1 MSELKGL
8 KIKNAVEGKVMT
20 TDENGV
26 AVSSDKDV
34 QDIAS
39 ATELSNVESRV
50 TDTEANVDSL
60 DTRVS
65 NNESNIDGL
74 DTRVSDNE
82 SNIDSLDQRI
92 STLENN
98 VQDISNSIEDIN
110 GEVVG

>member
-65 NNESNIDGL
+65 NNESNID
-74 DTRVSDNE
+74 
-82 SNIDSLDQRI
+82 SLDQRI
-92 STLENN
+92 STLEND
-98 VQDISNSIEDIN
+98 VQDISDAIEEIN
-110 GEVVG
+110 GEVVE

>member
-65 NNESNIDGL
+65 NNESNI
-74 DTRVSDNE
+74 N
-82 SNIDSLDQRI
+82 SLDQRI
-92 STLENN
+92 STLEND
-98 VQDISNSIEDIN
+98 VQDISDAIEEIN
-110 GEVVG
+110 GEVVE

>member
-1 MSELKGL
+1 MGELKGL

-65 NNESNIDGL
+65 NNESNID
-74 DTRVSDNE
+74 
-82 SNIDSLDQRI
+82 SLDQRI
-92 STLENN
+92 STLEND
-98 VQDISNSIEDIN
+98 VQDISDAIEEIN
-110 GEVVG
+110 GEVVE

>member
-1 MSELKGL
+1 MGELKGL
-8 KIKNAVEGKVMT
+8 KIKNAVDGKVMT

-65 NNESNIDGL
+65 NNESNID
-74 DTRVSDNE
+74 
-82 SNIDSLDQRI
+82 SLDQRI
-92 STLENN
+92 STLEND
-98 VQDISNSIEDIN
+98 VQDISDAIEEIN
-110 GEVVG
+110 GEVVE

>member
-1 MSELKGL
+1 MGELKGL
-8 KIKNAVEGKVMT
+8 KIKNAVVGKVMT
-20 TDENGV
+20 TNENGV

-60 DTRVS
+60 DTRV
-65 NNESNIDGL
+65 
-74 DTRVSDNE
+74 TDNE

-92 STLENN
+92 STLEND
-98 VQDISNSIEDIN
+98 VQDISNAIEEIN
-110 GEVVG
+110 GEVVE

>member
-1 MSELKGL
+1 MGELKGL
-8 KIKNAVEGKVMT
+8 KIKNAVVGKVMT

-60 DTRVS
+60 D
-65 NNESNIDGL
+65 
-74 DTRVSDNE
+74 
-82 SNIDSLDQRI
+82 QRI
-92 STLENN
+92 STLESD
-98 VQDISNSIEDIN
+98 VQDISDAIEEIN
-110 GEVVG
+110 GEVVE